1 MAANMYRVGGMYTN
15 VDLSSHTN
23 PVAFRIPTAVVPC
36 RSGSFFD
43 LTLSCDFAAIGEPR

>member
-23 PVAFRIPTAVVPC
+23 PVGFRIPPAVAPC
-36 RSGSFFD
+36 RFGSFFD
-43 LTLSCDFAAIGEPR
+43 LTPSCDFAAVGEPR